1 MLSFCMYLGRHAQ
14 SAQNKN
20 FAYLCNIS
28 SKTWWMKLIFCQQI
42 NTKALNKLIVP
53 RWMCVARHARGTEN
67 KFTISMQYLK
77 EKVKDEVY
85 FLLADKK
92 QRFLQIDTIIFGVCG

>member
-1 MLSFCMYLGRHAQ
+1 
-14 SAQNKN
+14 
-20 FAYLCNIS
+20 
-28 SKTWWMKLIFCQQI
+28 
-42 NTKALNKLIVP
+42 
-53 RWMCVARHARGTEN
+53 
-67 KFTISMQYLK
+67 MQYLK